1 MPVRYRIDKLI
12 GIDAQQDHET
22 LESLTVRCGGGPV
35 IGSPQWSMRVDDQG
49 GVLRVFLSGRFR
61 LDEWFEVL
69 DAMPTTPGFHTG
81 LHTIFDGREAHF
93 GFSSEEIQRLVMKLR
108 DRVESRGTGFR
119 SAFVVDEDV
128 DYGIARM
135 ITALVDQ
142 LPFEAAAFRSVT
154 EAESWVLGESSDAL

>member
-1 MPVRYRIDKLI
+1 MSVRYRIDKPV

-22 LESLTVRCGGGPV
+22 LESFTVRCGDGPV

-49 GVLRVFLSGRFR
+49 GVLRVFLSGRFG

-69 DAMPTTPGFHTG
+69 DAMPTTPGFRPG
-81 LHTIFDGREAHF
+81 LNAIFDGREADF

-119 SAFVVDEDV
+119 SAFVVGAEV

-142 LPFEAAAFRSVT
+142 LPFVAAAFRSVN
-154 EAESWVLGESSDAL
+154 EAESWVLGESSEAP

>member
-1 MPVRYRIDKLI
+1 MSVRYRIDKPV
-12 GIDAQQDHET
+12 GIDAQQDREA
-22 LESLTVRCGGGPV
+22 LESFTLRRGVGPAN
-35 IGSPQWSMRVDDQG
+35 GSPQWGMQVDDERG
-49 GVLRVFLSGRFR
+49 LLRVFLSGRFK
-61 LDEWFEVL
+61 LAEWFGVL

-81 LHTIFDGREAHF
+81 LHTIFDGRDAQF

-119 SAFVVDEDV
+119 SAFVVGVEV

-135 ITALVDQ
+135 ITALIDQ

-154 EAESWVLGESSDAL
+154 EAESWVLGDSSEAL